1 MTYSLASLSPAD
13 FEDLARDLLGRELA
27 CRFEAFGPGAD
38 GGVDGRHACS
48 GGTII
53 LQAKHYRIS
62 GFAALART
70 MRRERVVIDRLAPN
84 RYILVTSV
92 SLTPA
97 NKKALRDTIGPA
109 LAASSDIVGFEDL
122 NELLRRHDDVA
133 KSHVKLWLSDTAV
146 LERVLNAASHN
157 FTCITQA
164 GITAKLNVYA
174 ENPSFA
180 SGRSVL
186 ERHRVLIVSGPPGVG
201 KTTLAEMLAYAY
213 IGEDWDLV
221 AIRALDEGFARIDDS
236 RRQLFFFD
244 DFLGRIALDERAL
257 SNQDSD
263 LARFIRRVRLTPTA
277 RFILTTRA
285 YIYEQAKLVSESLA
299 DQRLDVT
306 RYVLDVRVYTRRI
319 RARILYNH
327 LIVAGV
333 PAEHIRAL
341 YETGAIRKIVDHRYY
356 NPRIIE
362 RMTDAIHIGDLTPAG
377 YPAAFIDALDN
388 PELVWDK
395 AFRHHIP
402 RRCQHLLFALYFDS
416 EYGAAIDDVREIF
429 DGVHPLLCAA
439 FGLSFDIKDFEES
452 VKSLEGSFIA
462 IADGRLSFVNPSVR
476 DYLNRYLGDK
486 ALLVILAPA
495 MPSASSAVRL
505 TQQYGRIAD
514 LTPADW
520 PALFLGFEGL
530 CRRLNRIS
538 RWRKHPQKADTLRA
552 WDTSTSD
559 RLKMLLGWWRTK
571 PLPVFLETAIAI
583 AMKPRDGFSPWTDAQ
598 ALPALLVDLRTA
610 SNTERVHTEPL
621 ADRIEAAIHDMLR
634 DDYLDPDGLDGLIR
648 AIDENVANLS
658 AMFAGDIAAAIPR
671 MIENVADN
679 LGHIDSDSTLHDYI
693 ATVATLAG
701 RVGYD
706 RDAVTRAQ
714 QAIERRISEVAEAA
728 TEDEALTVTGDASAT
743 PDSFDDVELDNLFA
757 PLVASD
763 GKQLTK
769 PPATDLWDDI
779 PF

>member
-27 CRFEAFGPGAD
+27 CRFEAFGPGPD
-38 GGVDGRHACS
+38 GGVDGRHARS
-48 GGTII
+48 GETII
-53 LQAKHYRIS
+53 LQAKHYRVS
-62 GFAALART
+62 GFAALSRT
-70 MRRERVVIDRLAPN
+70 MRRERLSIDQLAPD

-97 NKKALRDTIGPA
+97 NKRALGSIIGA
-109 LAASSDIVGFEDL
+109 ACLASEDIIGFEDL
-122 NELLRRHDDVA
+122 NALLRRHNDVA

-146 LERVLNAASHN
+146 LERILNAASHN
-157 FTCITQA
+157 FTNITRA

-180 SGRSVL
+180 SGRAVL
-186 ERHRVLIVSGPPGVG
+186 EQNRVLIVSGPPGVG

-213 IGEDWDLV
+213 IGEDWDLI
-221 AIRALDEGFARIDDS
+221 AIRSLDEGFARIDDS

-263 LARFIRRVRLTPTA
+263 FARFIRRVRLTPTA

-306 RYVLDVRVYTRRI
+306 RYVLDVGVYTRRI

-333 PAEHIRAL
+333 AAEHIRAL
-341 YETGAIRKIVDHRYY
+341 YETRAIHKIVDHKHY

-362 RMTDAIHIGDLTPAG
+362 RMTDAIHIGDLTPAE
-377 YPAAFIDALDN
+377 YPSAFLDALDN

-402 RRCQHLLFALYFDS
+402 RRCQHLLFALYFAS
-416 EYGAAIDDVREIF
+416 EYGAEIDDVREIF
-429 DGVHPLLCAA
+429 EGVHPLLCAA
-439 FGLSFDIKDFEES
+439 FGLSSSIKDFEES
-452 VKSLEGSFIA
+452 VRSLEGSFIA
-462 IADGRLSFVNPSVR
+462 IANGQLSFVNPSVR

-486 ALLVILAPA
+486 LLLVILAA
-495 MPSASSAVRL
+495 GMPSASAATRL
-505 TQQYGRIAD
+505 TRQYGRIAE
-514 LTPADW
+514 LTSADW
-520 PALFLGFEGL
+520 IALLSGFEGL
-530 CRRLNRIS
+530 CRRLNSIS
-538 RWRKHPQKADTLRA
+538 RWRKHPTEANALRSF
-552 WDTSTSD
+552 DTSTSD
-559 RLKMLLGWWRTK
+559 RLQMLVRWWRTTS
-571 PLPVFLETAIAI
+571 LPIFLETAVTIAT
-583 AMKPRDGFSPWTDAQ
+583 KPRDGFSPWSDTK
-598 ALPALLVDLRTA
+598 ALPDLLVDLRTA
-610 SNTERVHTEPL
+610 ADAERVQTEPL
-621 ADRIEAAIHDMLR
+621 ATRIEAALHAMLGE
-634 DDYLDPDGLDGLIR
+634 DYVDPDGLDGLIG
-648 AIDENVANLS
+648 AIDENAAILGS
-658 AMFAGDIAAAIPR
+658 TFAQDIASAIPR
-671 MIENVADN
+671 TIENLADN
-679 LGHIDSDSTLHDYI
+679 LEHIDSESTLSDYI
-693 ATVATLAG
+693 GTIETLAE

-706 RDAVTRAQ
+706 NVAVTRAKE
-714 QAIERRISEVAEAA
+714 AIERRIAQVAEVA
-728 TEDEALTVTGDASAT
+728 TEDEALTVTGELPAP
-743 PDSFDDVELDNLFA
+743 PDSFDNDDLDNLFA

-763 GKQLTK
+763 GKPLTQLHE
-769 PPATDLWDDI
+769 ADLWDDI